1 MDGANARKPE
11 LLAPVGDMEMALAAV
26 HNGADAIYVG
36 VPGFNARGRSKDFSL
51 DELRELVGFC
61 RLFGVKV
68 FFALNI
74 LVFEEELERIA
85 VLLPRLAALGADAWI
100 VQDLGLAALAR
111 ELCPDQPLHAS
122 TQATA
127 TSAES
132 VLELERFGFSQVVLA
147 REMWLKEIEA
157 TAKAL
162 REAGSKTELECFAHG
177 ALCVAFSG
185 QCLTSESFGG
195 RSANRGQCA
204 QACRLEYSLVV
215 DGRKADLGE
224 RRFLV
229 SPRDLESL
237 DEVDEFR
244 RIGVKTLKIE
254 GRLKSPEYVAAA
266 TRAYRDRLDGKETT
280 PEELSALSRTFSRGF
295 FSGWLHGPA
304 HRSLVD
310 GRTSAHVGEFLGTVE
325 RKSKGRLFVR
335 FADPGAFVAPG
346 DGLLLA
352 GPKGETAGGRVHEAA
367 PEPGGAWIRPSP
379 DCELG
384 RVAPGWRVFVNDSP
398 ATERALRNT
407 WHDREK
413 RRRVGVRF
421 DLAVRPGLPPAL
433 AARTADGESAGASGG
448 APCEAART
456 PASAEW
462 MREELSRL
470 PEPWRAAEIR
480 IDADPA
486 LFLPRPELRRLKQ
499 NALAELESLR
509 KRAPER
515 VVLPEEE
522 ALARLHCFHICENKN
537 PGGGAEGR
545 PELHVLVRSME
556 QIEALRGLD
565 LASVS
570 MDFEYGVPR
579 EEALEEIRRLG
590 FRAGAATPRV
600 MMPGERKAN
609 AALADLAPD
618 LILVRNLGALRL
630 LRGSGI
636 PLVADLSLNVA
647 NSIAAERMLDAGFAR
662 VVPAADLNGGQ
673 LLRMAAAGRVAPDRF
688 EVPLYHWMPAFFMRH
703 CVFASCLT
711 DADRPGE
718 CGAPCRRH
726 RVEMVDRTG
735 EGLVLASDPFCR
747 NTAYRARPQS
757 SLRLLPRL
765 LEAGV
770 RGFRFEALRETPE
783 ELRARVRLVLDALSG
798 KTAPEKALESLGAL
812 DLTGI
817 SEGRLFKNDGWKDR
831 KKA

>member
-26 HNGADAIYVG
+26 HNGADAVYVG
-36 VPGFNARGRSKDFSL
+36 VPGFNARGRSKDFSF
-51 DELRELVGFC
+51 DELRELAGLC
-61 RLFGVKV
+61 RLYGVKL
-68 FFALNI
+68 FLALNI

-85 VLLPRLAALGADAWI
+85 ALLPRLAALGADAWI

-162 REAGSKTELECFAHG
+162 REAGSETELECFAHG

-325 RKSKGRLFVR
+325 RKSKGRIFAR

-379 DCELG
+379 DCDLG
-384 RVAPGWRVFVNDSP
+384 QVAPGWRVFVNDSP

-407 WHDREK
+407 WRDR
-413 RRRVGVRF
+413 
-421 DLAVRPGLPPAL
+421 
-433 AARTADGESAGASGG
+433 
-448 APCEAART
+448 
-456 PASAEW
+456 
-462 MREELSRL
+462 
-470 PEPWRAAEIR
+470 
-480 IDADPA
+480 
-486 LFLPRPELRRLKQ
+486 
-499 NALAELESLR
+499 
-509 KRAPER
+509 
-515 VVLPEEE
+515 
-522 ALARLHCFHICENKN
+522 
-537 PGGGAEGR
+537 
-545 PELHVLVRSME
+545 
-556 QIEALRGLD
+556 
-565 LASVS
+565 
-570 MDFEYGVPR
+570 
-579 EEALEEIRRLG
+579 
-590 FRAGAATPRV
+590 
-600 MMPGERKAN
+600 
-609 AALADLAPD
+609 
-618 LILVRNLGALRL
+618 
-630 LRGSGI
+630 
-636 PLVADLSLNVA
+636 
-647 NSIAAERMLDAGFAR
+647 
-662 VVPAADLNGGQ
+662 
-673 LLRMAAAGRVAPDRF
+673 
-688 EVPLYHWMPAFFMRH
+688 
-703 CVFASCLT
+703 
-711 DADRPGE
+711 
-718 CGAPCRRH
+718 
-726 RVEMVDRTG
+726 
-735 EGLVLASDPFCR
+735 
-747 NTAYRARPQS
+747 
-757 SLRLLPRL
+757 
-765 LEAGV
+765 
-770 RGFRFEALRETPE
+770 
-783 ELRARVRLVLDALSG
+783 
-798 KTAPEKALESLGAL
+798 
-812 DLTGI
+812 
-817 SEGRLFKNDGWKDR
+817 
-831 KKA
+831 